1 MKNLYKNAITMLLAI
16 AIATIMMVTPTVAD
30 ESQLHPAVLEW
41 DDIETINAHLD
52 DAPMLPQVVPSKK
65 DLTSIFP
72 TPGDQGNQ
80 GSCTA
85 WAVAYALKS
94 SLETTKREW
103 TVNTNTHNFS
113 PSFVYNQLTSAGG
126 GIHIS
131 DAMNLVKNTGICS
144 LNYFPY
150 DESDYS
156 TQPSSKVIAAANL
169 YKASNW
175 NTIEGVNTIKNYI
188 ACGAGVVIA
197 IKVYPDFD
205 NISSSNQI
213 YDSSAGTSRGA
224 HAICLI
230 GYDDSKGA
238 FKFINSWGD

>member
-1 MKNLYKNAITMLLAI
+1 M
-16 AIATIMMVTPTVAD
+16 
-30 ESQLHPAVLEW
+30 
-41 DDIETINAHLD
+41 
-52 DAPMLPQVVPSKK
+52 
-65 DLTSIFP
+65 
-72 TPGDQGNQ
+72 
-80 GSCTA
+80 
-85 WAVAYALKS
+85 
-94 SLETTKREW
+94 
-103 TVNTNTHNFS
+103 
-113 PSFVYNQLTSAGG
+113 
-126 GIHIS
+126 
-131 DAMNLVKNTGICS
+131 
-144 LNYFPY
+144 
-150 DESDYS
+150 
-156 TQPSSKVIAAANL
+156 IAAANL

-238 FKFINSWGD
+238 FKFINSWGTDWGLNGDAVVDSTDANLILQVASKSIDNFPIYE